1 MSGSGK
7 TTLIKLLLGFYLP
20 VRGRIMISDTDLSEI
35 LNRSWRS
42 RCGSVMQDGYIFS
55 DTLAA
60 NIALGDENPDKEKL
74 EQAAYIANL
83 DEFLSTLPRGLETRI
98 GEEGTGLSHGQK
110 QRVLIARAVY
120 RNPEV
125 FFFDEATNSLDSANE
140 KIILGRLDQFYQGKT
155 VVIVAHRLS
164 TVKNA
169 HQIIVLGKGRIIE
182 QGDHSGLIA
191 KKGVYFDLVSN
202 QLELGE

>member
-1 MSGSGK
+1 M
-7 TTLIKLLLGFYLP
+7 
-20 VRGRIMISDTDLSEI
+20 
-35 LNRSWRS
+35 
-42 RCGSVMQDGYIFS
+42 
-55 DTLAA
+55 
-60 NIALGDENPDKEKL
+60 GDENPDKEKL

-83 DEFLSTLPRGLETRI
+83 DEFLSTLPRGIETRI